1 MASLHN
7 LSASHAATREF
18 DVFIDKITVKSF
30 VLTLFSIVFMVLLT
44 GFFFNGFTI
53 PIIKVPII
61 IEYPNPPKVPTNEPS
76 SPQSGSHANSA
87 SNKGAI
93 GSKAV
98 SEEPDTL
105 INDSFTDTPIVGD
118 GDRYGSD
125 TKRSDGI
132 GSELDNG
139 SAPLNGVSTDE
150 PKEEEFSFIPEVE
163 PIIDLDVLNRN
174 IRYPDMAIKLGR
186 EGEVVLKVLIT
197 ESGNVGTIDI
207 LSSTS
212 SIFNQ
217 PAIDALNGFRTNPAR
232 NNGKAVPYT
241 VYIPIKFKL
250 R

>member
-18 DVFIDKITVKSF
+18 DVFIDKVTMKSF
-30 VLTLFSIVFMVLLT
+30 ALTLFSILFMVLLT
-44 GFFFNGFTI
+44 GFFFNAFTI
-53 PIIKVPII
+53 PMIKAPTVTIYTTI
-61 IEYPNPPKVPTNEPS
+61 PKTQTNEPS
-76 SPQSGSHANSA
+76 NPQSGNHTNGA
-87 SNKGAI
+87 SNKGEI

-105 INDSFTDTPIVGD
+105 INDSFATTQVEGKGD
-118 GDRYGSD
+118 GYGSD
-125 TKRSDGI
+125 IKQSEGI
-132 GSELDNG
+132 GSELGNG
-139 SAPLNGVSTDE
+139 TVPHNGVSIDE
-150 PKEEEFSFIPEVE
+150 DPIEEFSFIPDVE
-163 PIIDLDVLNRN
+163 PIIDLDIINRK
-174 IRYPDMAIKLGR
+174 IHYPDMAIKLGK

-197 ESGNVGTIDI
+197 ETGNVSTIDI

-217 PAIDALNGFRTNPAR
+217 PAIDALNGFKTNPAL